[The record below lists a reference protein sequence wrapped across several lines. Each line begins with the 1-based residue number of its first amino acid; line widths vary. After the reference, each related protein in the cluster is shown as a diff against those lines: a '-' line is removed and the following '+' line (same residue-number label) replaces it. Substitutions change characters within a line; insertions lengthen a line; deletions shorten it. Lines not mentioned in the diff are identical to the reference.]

1 MILFT
6 FRKYLQDLK
15 SLSLTRSCIKT
26 QHNVGVFSQL
36 KQHGCQLHFPGSMC
50 TFNKKTVVPLW
61 GSSKLPLQHQAR
73 FSDRSHVKDDCRED
87 SPWFLGGGT
96 AGLVRS
102 ECRGSSHSWE
112 RALCWY
118 RAQCRG
124 PPCSCGWCPG
134 ISFYPETETKTKTIM
149 KVQGTAI

>member
-6 FRKYLQDLK
+6 FRKHLQDLK
-15 SLSLTRSCIKT
+15 SLSSIRSCIKT
-26 QHNVGVFSQL
+26 QHSLGEFSQL

-50 TFNKKTVVPLW
+50 TFNIKRLFLSG
-61 GSSKLPLQHQAR
+61 GSSKLQLQHRAR
-73 FSDRSHVKDDCRED
+73 FSDRSHVKHDCRED
-87 SPWFLGGGT
+87 SPLFLGGGT
-96 AGLVRS
+96 AGLGHS

-112 RALCWY
+112 RAPCWY

-149 KVQGTAI
+149 KVQGTAN